1 MRKSVIRWA
10 LAAALPALVVGC
22 GKSGGDRPETY
33 PVNGVVTYKG
43 LPVPDAQVTFSP
55 EGQGQAAFGRTDA
68 EGKYALTTFDSGDGA
83 VAGRYKVA
91 VTKFDA
97 PTVAAAPTGSEYVPP
112 EGQKKQKVAKPKNEL
127 PAKYATPQ
135 SSSLQAEVKPEATTF
150 DITIAG

>member
-1 MRKSVIRWA
+1 MRANVWGWA
-10 LAAALPALVVGC
+10 FAAALPVVAAGC
-22 GKSGGDRPETY
+22 GNSNADRPETY
-33 PVNGVVTYKG
+33 PVSGVVTYKG

-55 EGQGQAAFGRTDA
+55 EGQGQAAFGRTDT
-68 EGKYALTTFDSGDGA
+68 EGKYSLTTYESGDGA

-97 PTVAAAPTGSEYVPP
+97 PEQPAAPTGGEYVPP
-112 EGQKKQKVAKPKNEL
+112 AAGKYQKVAKPKNHL

-135 SSSLQAEVKPEATTF
+135 SSDLQAEVKPEATTF